1 MSEGI
6 PRVVIIGGGFGGL
19 YAATALGRAPVGVT
33 LIDRRN
39 HHVFQPLLY
48 QVATAGLS
56 AIDIAEPIRRI
67 LRRQRNT
74 TVLMAE
80 AERVDL
86 ENRQVLLTG
95 GQGITY
101 DHLIVATGVTDS
113 YFGHEEW
120 RPYAPGLKSIEDA
133 LEIRRRILLAFE
145 RAEMEQDPDRRRA
158 WLTFVVIGGG
168 PTGAE
173 LAGALSEIAR
183 LTLVGDFRRFDPSEA
198 RILLVEGASRV
209 LPGYPE
215 DLSEK
220 ALRQLQRLGVEV
232 HRDTLVTDIGE
243 GGVTIGEERIR
254 AGTVLWAA
262 GIAAPPLSRSL
273 GVPLDRVGRV
283 LVEPDLSLPGHPEA
297 FVIGDLAALEI
308 DGRPVPG
315 VAPAAIQQGRHAS
328 RNIIRSLRDKATL
341 PFRYRDRGSM
351 ATLGRKAAVAVL
363 GRLHLSGLVAWLAWL
378 FVHILF
384 LIGFRNRFVVL
395 FEWAKSYL
403 TYSRSARLILQE
415 TSSSRPAAKPQPPG
429 PETGSK
435 AS

>member
-1 MSEGI
+1 MSEGH

-19 YAATALGRAPVGVT
+19 YAAKALRRAPVEVT

-74 TVLMAE
+74 TVLLAG
-80 AERVDL
+80 AERIDL
-86 ENRQVLLTG
+86 EKREVLLTESRE
-95 GQGITY
+95 ITY
-101 DHLIVATGVTDS
+101 DYLIVATGITDS
-113 YFGHEEW
+113 YFGHEDW
-120 RPYAPGLKSIEDA
+120 RPFAPGLKSIEDA

-145 RAEMEQDPDRRRA
+145 RAEMEQDPERRRG

-183 LTLVGDFRRFDPSEA
+183 LTLVGDFRRFDPAEA
-198 RILLVEGASRV
+198 RILLVEGAPRV
-209 LPGYPE
+209 LPSYPE

-220 ALRQLQRLGVEV
+220 ARRQLQRLGVEV
-232 HRDTLVTDIGE
+232 RRSTLVTDIDE

-262 GIAAPPLSRSL
+262 GVAAPPLSRSL

-283 LVEPDLSLPGHPEA
+283 LIEPDLSVPGHPEV
-297 FVIGDLAALEI
+297 FVAGDLAALEI
-308 DGRPVPG
+308 NGRALPG
-315 VAPAAIQQGRHAS
+315 VAPVAIQEGRHAAG
-328 RNIIRSLRDKATL
+328 NIVRALRGKATL

-351 ATLGRKAAVAVL
+351 ATLGRKAAVAVI

-378 FVHILF
+378 FIHIFF
-384 LIGFRNRFVVL
+384 LIGFRNRLVVL

-415 TSSSRPAAKPQPPG
+415 TSSSRPPANKEPP
-429 PETGSK
+429 S
-435 AS
+435 